1 MSEDPSDY
9 HNTGDLISRFEQMI
23 QQNESYYFDV
33 EQLEAII
40 DGYQAN
46 LSYQKAI
53 KALEYAYSLFPDNT
67 ALIIKEVQL
76 LSGIGQ
82 LSKALSRLKV
92 LEKFEPNNEEMLLTM
107 AAVYS
112 QLREHNKAIQYYK
125 RALQI
130 CSEEEIDDV
139 YLEIALEYENLEQYE
154 KAIDTLKKGIERS
167 PENETLL
174 YEIAFCFEL
183 AGLPAVC
190 AMYFQQFIDEHPYS
204 FAAWYNLGNAFQK
217 LDKSEDSIEAY
228 DYCLAIQ
235 SDFAPAYY
243 NKAHALFKLEKYA
256 EALEVLEESY
266 VHEPPQAP
274 IFCHVGECF
283 EKLNDYDKA
292 LFYYHK
298 SIETDEYWAD
308 AYLGIGV
315 VMDLQGKLAEAIP
328 FLDKAIDLE
337 SKNPDYAIY
346 KMEVLVK
353 MEKFTEAISLGEKLV
368 KEFPE
373 NEETWMA
380 LADAFFKFGNNE
392 KALETMLD
400 ATLVHL
406 SNPDIGFRRA
416 VYLIELGKIQDAQ
429 ELLHYL
435 MQNESSQL
443 SELEEYYP
451 KVLQLPF
458 YIQLKSDLGLV

>member
-1 MSEDPSDY
+1 M
-9 HNTGDLISRFEQMI
+9 
-23 QQNESYYFDV
+23 
-33 EQLEAII
+33 
-40 DGYQAN
+40 
-46 LSYQKAI
+46 
-53 KALEYAYSLFPDNT
+53 
-67 ALIIKEVQL
+67 
-76 LSGIGQ
+76 
-82 LSKALSRLKV
+82 
-92 LEKFEPNNEEMLLTM
+92 
-107 AAVYS
+107 
-112 QLREHNKAIQYYK
+112 
-125 RALQI
+125 
-130 CSEEEIDDV
+130 
-139 YLEIALEYENLEQYE
+139 
-154 KAIDTLKKGIERS
+154 
-167 PENETLL
+167 
-174 YEIAFCFEL
+174 

-190 AMYFQQFIDEHPYS
+190 AIYFQQFIDEHPYS

-217 LDKSEDSIEAY
+217 LDRSEESIEAY

-243 NKAHALFKLEKYA
+243 NKAHALFKLEKYS

-315 VMDLQGKLAEAIP
+315 VMDLQGKLAEALP

-353 MEKFTEAISLGEKLV
+353 MEKFEESISLGEKLV

-380 LADAFFKFGNNE
+380 LADAFFKHGNSE
-392 KALETMLD
+392 KALEIMLE

-406 SNPDIGFRRA
+406 SNPDIGYRRA
-416 VYLIELGKIQDAQ
+416 VYLVELGKIQDAQ

-435 MQNESSQL
+435 MQNESAQL

-451 KVLQLPF
+451 KILQLPF

>member
-154 KAIDTLKKGIERS
+154 KAIDT
-167 PENETLL
+167 
-174 YEIAFCFEL
+174 
-183 AGLPAVC
+183 
-190 AMYFQQFIDEHPYS
+190 

-217 LDKSEDSIEAY
+217 LDRSEESIEAY

-266 VHEPPQAP
+266 VYEPPQAP

-315 VMDLQGKLAEAIP
+315 VMDLQGKLAEALP

-353 MEKFTEAISLGEKLV
+353 MEKFDEAISLGEKLV

-380 LADAFFKFGNNE
+380 LADAFFKLGNNE

-406 SNPDIGFRRA
+406 SNPDIGYRRA

-429 ELLHYL
+429 DLLHYL
-435 MQNESSQL
+435 MQNDSAQL

-451 KVLQLPF
+451 KILQLPF